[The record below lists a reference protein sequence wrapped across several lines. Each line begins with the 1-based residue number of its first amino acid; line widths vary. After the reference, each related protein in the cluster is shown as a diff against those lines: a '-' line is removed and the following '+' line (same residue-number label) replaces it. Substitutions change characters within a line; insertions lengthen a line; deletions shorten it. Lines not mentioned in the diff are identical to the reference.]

1 MVLELA
7 DHPHI
12 EKKKKKIRLDSHKTY
27 KTQFLANEKPKFEI
41 QTIQLLEDSVGYH

>member
-7 DHPHI
+7 EHPHI
-12 EKKKKKIRLDSHKTY
+12 EKRKKIRLDSQKTY
-27 KTQFLANEKPKFEI
+27 KTQFLADEKPKFEI